1 MENQRIMVGKASA
14 ERRSGGS
21 PHHLEAQQRWS
32 GAAGDKLQ
40 QLALFV
46 ICESFDHLPEDLDDG
61 MSG

>member
-1 MENQRIMVGKASA
+1 MGKASA
-14 ERRSGGS
+14 ERRRGGGGERGES